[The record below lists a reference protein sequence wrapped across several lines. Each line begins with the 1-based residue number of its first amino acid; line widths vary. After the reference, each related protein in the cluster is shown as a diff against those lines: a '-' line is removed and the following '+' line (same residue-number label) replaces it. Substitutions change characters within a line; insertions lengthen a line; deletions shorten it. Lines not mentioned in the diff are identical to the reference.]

1 MCAFIGALAAI
12 AYNRMPVIRGCETSP
27 MRYAHIALNVPVH
40 STFTYHVPPE
50 LAASVKAGS
59 LVRVE
64 FGVAMQ
70 PGIVIGFSG
79 ETEIPVTK
87 PVIEALDP
95 HPALNAAALELAQ
108 WLSETCLSPI
118 GACVWLFLP
127 PGFTGRSDRQYTFI
141 KDSLPRQE
149 PQQAGMPGA
158 PEAKAPSLERLLLHY
173 LRDRGPR
180 RLRQLKS
187 AFPKQPVESEL
198 ARLEA
203 AGMIRSESVLAPAA
217 ARKKTTERVHASFK
231 ADEIEG
237 IVKRLRKST
246 RQADLLELIAKR
258 EEDALTVREALD
270 AIGLKT
276 RAPLNRLIDAG
287 LVFIEPTEGGDDL
300 IILEAADDKVTR
312 LLSAWRG
319 EASIRDALHAILQFD
334 PAPTRKQLRESGI
347 SAQLIKRLAEAGVV
361 ELREE
366 QVFRD
371 SLRDMDYVPRHAP
384 RLTNDQAAAW
394 GRIESAMHDGKA
406 ARFLLHGVTGS
417 GKTEIYLRA
426 IAETLRQGRQAI
438 FLVPE
443 IALTPQT
450 IRRVAERFPGQVA
463 IVHGSLPIGERY
475 DTWQRSRSGAVDVVV
490 GTRSA
495 LFTPLPNIGLIA
507 LDEEHDGSYKQ
518 AGFINQPA
526 YHARD
531 VAEAMMRAANGGLI
545 LGSATPDLGSWRRAQ
560 TGRYQLLRLP
570 KRIMG
575 HRQRIMQQSDRAGV
589 DSRYETADYDAM
601 HIGLPPVSVVDM
613 RLELSRGNRSM
624 FSRDLRDGLHQ
635 ALDRGE
641 QAMLLL
647 NRRGQASYIFCRD
660 CGYVL
665 ACERCDSPMT
675 YHRVDGTLRCHHCG
689 ASGSMPRVCPN
700 CDSTRIRHFGA
711 GTQQVEAALERL
723 APGARLLRWDR
734 DTAHKPEMHGEIL
747 RRFIDREADIL
758 IGTQMIAKGLDL
770 PLVTLVGVVSA
781 DLGLALPDFRA
792 GERVFQLLT
801 QVAGRAGRGLL
812 GGKVILQTYQPEN
825 YVIQAA
831 SRHDFGGFVAKE
843 LAYREA
849 LGYPPYRKMARIV
862 FSDTD
867 AGKAEAAALRC
878 AEAIREIMARPSHK
892 GSSLIGPAPCFFA
905 RIDRRYRWHVL
916 VCGDDP
922 RAVLRQLTLKSH
934 WQVDLDPIDV
944 L

>member
-1 MCAFIGALAAI
+1 
-12 AYNRMPVIRGCETSP
+12 

-40 STFTYHVPPE
+40 STFTYHVPPALE
-50 LAASVKAGS
+50 AAVQAGS
-59 LVRVE
+59 LARVE

-70 PGIVIGFSG
+70 PGIVIGFSDK
-79 ETEIPVTK
+79 TDIPVTK
-87 PVIEALDP
+87 PVIEVLDP
-95 HPALNAAALELAQ
+95 QPVLNAAALKLAQ

-127 PGFTGRSDRQYTFI
+127 PGFTGRSDRQFSFI
-141 KDSLPRQE
+141 KDSLPRE
-149 PQQAGMPGA
+149 EAQQAGMPGA
-158 PEAKAPSLERLLLHY
+158 PAANASSLERQLLQY
-173 LRDRGPR
+173 LRERGPR

-187 AFPKQPVESEL
+187 AFPKRPVADALRE
-198 ARLEA
+198 LEA
-203 AGMIRSESVLAPAA
+203 EDMIRSQSVLAPAA
-217 ARKKTTERVHASFK
+217 ARKKTTERVYASFT
-231 ADEIEG
+231 ADEVEG
-237 IVKRLRKST
+237 IVAKLRKST
-246 RQADLLELIAKR
+246 SQADLLELIAKR
-258 EEDALTVREALD
+258 EEDHLTVREALGE
-270 AIGLKT
+270 IGMT
-276 RAPLNRLIDAG
+276 SRAPLNRLIEAG
-287 LVFIEPTEGGDDL
+287 LVFLEPSEGGGDL
-300 IILEAADDKVTR
+300 IILEAADDKVR
-312 LLSAWRG
+312 SLLAAWRG
-319 EASIRDALHAILQFD
+319 EATIRDALRTLVQAD
-334 PAPTRKQLRESGI
+334 PAPTRKALRQSGVTV
-347 SAQLIKRLAEAGVV
+347 QLIKRLAKAGVI

-371 SLRDMDYVPRHAP
+371 SLRDLDFVPRHAP

-394 GRIESAMHDGKA
+394 ARIESAMQERQP

-450 IRRVAERFPGQVA
+450 IRRVAERFPGRVA

-475 DTWQRSRSGAVDVVV
+475 DTWQRSRSGAIDVVV

-495 LFTPLPNIGLIA
+495 LFTPLPHVGLIV

-518 AGFINQPA
+518 AGFINQPP

-531 VAEAMMRAANGGLI
+531 VAEMMTRNADGLLI

-560 TGRYQLLRLP
+560 EGGFRLLRLP

-575 HRQRIMQQSDRAGV
+575 HRQRIMQQSDRVGV
-589 DSRYETADYDAM
+589 DSQYQPADHDAM

-624 FSRDLRDGLHQ
+624 FSRELRDGLHQ
-635 ALDRGE
+635 ALERGE

-647 NRRGQASYIFCRD
+647 NRRGQATYIFCRD

-675 YHRVDGTLRCHHCG
+675 YHRVDGTLRCHHCDARG
-689 ASGSMPRVCPN
+689 IMPRACPN

-747 RRFIDREADIL
+747 RQFIDREADIL

-812 GGKVILQTYQPEN
+812 GGKVILQTYQPDN

-831 SRHDFGGFVAKE
+831 SRHDYAGFVAKE

-862 FSDTD
+862 FSDAD
-867 AGKAEAAALRC
+867 AGKAEAASRRC
-878 AEAIREIMARPSHK
+878 AEAIREILARPGYES
-892 GSSLIGPAPCFFA
+892 SSLIGPVPCFFA

-916 VCGDDP
+916 VCGEDP